1 MKIYDLMIQHN
12 LIEYDGVSH
21 EETEEYQHKLYK
33 AGMAVIPMEYTG
45 FLGFTNGIQTDT
57 LSLFGIGKPNS
68 FVRDIFEINSVS
80 GAINEDEIFLGDNS
94 EEYLFYNWTM
104 KSFVIVNKADKG
116 KTKLF
121 PFWDQALEYFL
132 REYISETNAGTIE
145 KLRKRI

>member
-1 MKIYDLMIQHN
+1 MMVCLTKKQKNISTN
-12 LIEYDGVSH
+12 
-21 EETEEYQHKLYK
+21 
-33 AGMAVIPMEYTG
+33 YTKPEWRLFQWHILV

-68 FVRDIFEINSVS
+68 FVHDIFEINSVS

-132 REYISETNAGTIE
+132 REYISETAAGKIN
-145 KLRKRI
+145 KLRKKAQT